1 MHSRYIKI
9 TLYKFPS
16 PYGDK
21 LQFAFDSATFND
33 TRFPSPYGDKLQ
45 Y

>member
-16 PYGDK
+16 PCGDK
-21 LQFAFDSATFND
+21 LQFKSEPIGVNPEMFS
-33 TRFPSPYGDKLQ
+33 SPRGDKLQ
-45 Y
+45 